1 MDAINPSLD
10 TMEATS
16 SHLGPSYPVDF
27 IMNVE
32 LQTSTGTDIPLYN
45 KTLEVDKEYLD
56 PLKSDLYY
64 LFPERYPEI
73 KRCEGNRSDVFD
85 SEKED
90 YWLFYVHLKYAE
102 LEIAIGGEEPIYVTS
117 RANWNT
123 ITDKDEDIHEVKNW
137 ANKEFELSWKY
148 GDSYDRFVAV
158 RAPKMDNPAIS
169 LRTHG
174 QYGAVHW
181 VGLFT
186 KTGVKNTNH
195 FIAIRTSNRL
205 LPDYAERTKKY
216 PSYRNWYTE
225 DGPVNILDC
234 ALTLFPKQLFGTTT
248 NSPKLYS
255 QFVTQDPYNKVGIK
269 HFEHA
274 LAKNKGQ
281 SPWPKRYM
289 WGAEGTTY
297 VRISRKSFDLQP
309 KWFDYV
315 SGVMLKD
322 KVTNKGWELLLEL
335 FGGTVQILKGVL
347 SVSVADVVQGAISL
361 GDAFNEEKMHQE
373 ANLKGFLTV
382 IGDAVDIG
390 NKARND
396 GKEKKTEN
404 PNVTNILILV
414 QHIEAGTYSPR
425 DLGSRPREIE

>member
-73 KRCEGNRSDVFD
+73 KRCEGDRSDVFD

-216 PSYRNWYTE
+216 PSYRNY
-225 DGPVNILDC
+225 
-234 ALTLFPKQLFGTTT
+234 
-248 NSPKLYS
+248 

-297 VRISRKSFDLQP
+297 VCISRKFFDLQP
-309 KWFDYV
+309 KWFHYV

-390 NKARND
+390 NKARKN
-396 GKEKKTEN
+396 GKEKKTEK